1 MLPISTTHS
10 ELWPTLVSDIVLLA
24 HLFVENRISSRSSVL
39 DSFDPQRLADIS
51 LFLTQAFEAW
61 TSKSL
66 ICYGEEDLHCRFF
79 FLYDIMDRNYSTRR
93 YLIERLNTF

>member
-1 MLPISTTHS
+1 M
-10 ELWPTLVSDIVLLA
+10 LVSDVFTYLHICR
-24 HLFVENRISSRSSVL
+24 VEISSYLYVSCI

-51 LFLTQAFEAW
+51 SFLTQAFEAW

-79 FLYDIMDRNYSTRR
+79 FLYDTMDRNYSTQR
-93 YLIERLNTF
+93 